1 VSTRALSL
9 LYAVESFLGASLLF
23 GLEPMVGRMLLPAYG
38 GAYYVWTTALTFFS
52 GALFLGYLYA
62 HLLARRLGRAH
73 LLVLFAALLFMPLVV
88 PAATDAQ
95 APLWT
100 LLWALTRGVLVP
112 FVALATTAVV
122 MQLWWTRLALDS
134 ASTHR
139 LYAASN
145 AGSMTALLTYV
156 LFVDRVSGLE
166 RQAVIFTG
174 LYLAYVA
181 LAALL
186 AWLSH
191 RRPSVSEVVPD
202 DASEDMAPASSAGG
216 GVDAPPVADDAS
228 TPTWARVLTW
238 LALAALPSG
247 LLLGVTNV
255 LVFEVG
261 SAPFVWVLP
270 LALYLLSF
278 VVAFSGRALPRSVA
292 RLWPFLAAVGV
303 FAAVRGEGG
312 GEELSLVLHLVV
324 LFVLALVAHTELYR
338 RRGPAERLTHFYL
351 AVALGG
357 WIGGALVAWVAPSV
371 LSSLL
376 EYPLALGG
384 LCLTF
389 AILRRREL
397 GTLSRPMI
405 ALGVI
410 FALALVGAAAVS
422 PDAQAQREVLTRSR
436 SPYGLYRVTRV
447 EIDGVRYRELMS
459 GRIVHGREREG
470 DAQPEPLAYY
480 HRTGPLGDVT
490 RAQLSLHRIGVVGL
504 GVGATSA
511 TFDTA
516 GRILFYEIDPEVLR
530 LARRYFHFLRDDP
543 RLEFRMGDARRVL
556 ARERAEHAAPLDL
569 LLVDAFTGDAV
580 PTPLLTREAL
590 QLYMARVRP
599 GGVVLVHASNLYY
612 DLTSV
617 LASTARS
624 TGLAAAYRV
633 HDSPLA
639 PGQTP
644 SRYFALARR
653 PGALDGLVA
662 LGWHRTRAGD
672 GISDIAP
679 FTDDHADTFGAF
691 LRAL

>member
-1 VSTRALSL
+1 MLAPRALR
-9 LYAVESFLGASLLF
+9 A
-23 GLEPMVGRMLLPAYG
+23 GRLDA
-38 GAYYVWTTALTFFS
+38 
-52 GALFLGYLYA
+52 
-62 HLLARRLGRAH
+62 GR
-73 LLVLFAALLFMPLVV
+73 
-88 PAATDAQ
+88 
-95 APLWT
+95 
-100 LLWALTRGVLVP
+100 
-112 FVALATTAVV
+112 
-122 MQLWWTRLALDS
+122 
-134 ASTHR
+134 
-139 LYAASN
+139 
-145 AGSMTALLTYV
+145 
-156 LFVDRVSGLE
+156 
-166 RQAVIFTG
+166 
-174 LYLAYVA
+174 
-181 LAALL
+181 
-186 AWLSH
+186 
-191 RRPSVSEVVPD
+191 
-202 DASEDMAPASSAGG
+202 
-216 GVDAPPVADDAS
+216 
-228 TPTWARVLTW
+228 
-238 LALAALPSG
+238 
-247 LLLGVTNV
+247 
-255 LVFEVG
+255 
-261 SAPFVWVLP
+261 
-270 LALYLLSF
+270 
-278 VVAFSGRALPRSVA
+278 RSVYF
-292 RLWPFLAAVGV
+292 P
-303 FAAVRGEGG
+303 
-312 GEELSLVLHLVV
+312 
-324 LFVLALVAHTELYR
+324 
-338 RRGPAERLTHFYL
+338 
-351 AVALGG
+351 
-357 WIGGALVAWVAPSV
+357 
-371 LSSLL
+371 
-376 EYPLALGG
+376 
-384 LCLTF
+384 
-389 AILRRREL
+389 
-397 GTLSRPMI
+397 
-405 ALGVI
+405 
-410 FALALVGAAAVS
+410 
-422 PDAQAQREVLTRSR
+422 PDA
-436 SPYGLYRVTRV
+436 
-447 EIDGVRYRELMS
+447 YRELMS

-543 RLEFRMGDARRVL
+543 RLEFRTGDARRVL

-580 PTPLLTREAL
+580 PTHLLTREAL

>member
-166 RQAVIFTG
+166 RQGVIFTG

-191 RRPSVSEVVPD
+191 RRPSVSEVVGELPVAE
-202 DASEDMAPASSAGG
+202 DAST
-216 GVDAPPVADDAS
+216 DDAS

-312 GEELSLVLHLVV
+312 GDELSLVLHLVV

-447 EIDGVRYRELMS
+447 EIDGVR
-459 GRIVHGREREG
+459 
-470 DAQPEPLAYY
+470 
-480 HRTGPLGDVT
+480 
-490 RAQLSLHRIGVVGL
+490 
-504 GVGATSA
+504 
-511 TFDTA
+511 
-516 GRILFYEIDPEVLR
+516 
-530 LARRYFHFLRDDP
+530 
-543 RLEFRMGDARRVL
+543 
-556 ARERAEHAAPLDL
+556 
-569 LLVDAFTGDAV
+569 
-580 PTPLLTREAL
+580 
-590 QLYMARVRP
+590 
-599 GGVVLVHASNLYY
+599 
-612 DLTSV
+612 
-617 LASTARS
+617 
-624 TGLAAAYRV
+624 
-633 HDSPLA
+633 
-639 PGQTP
+639 
-644 SRYFALARR
+644 
-653 PGALDGLVA
+653 
-662 LGWHRTRAGD
+662 
-672 GISDIAP
+672 
-679 FTDDHADTFGAF
+679 
-691 LRAL
+691 

>member
-1 VSTRALSL
+1 MSTRALSL

-23 GLEPMVGRMLLPAYG
+23 GLEPMVGRMLLPTYG

-73 LLVLFAALLFMPLVV
+73 LLVLLAALLFMPLVV

-95 APLWT
+95 APLLT

-166 RQAVIFTG
+166 RQGVIFTG

-191 RRPSVSEVVPD
+191 RRPSVSEVVGELPVAE
-202 DASEDMAPASSAGG
+202 DAST
-216 GVDAPPVADDAS
+216 DDAS

-238 LALAALPSG
+238 LALAALPSA

-397 GTLSRPMI
+397 RTLSRPMI
-405 ALGVI
+405 ALGVV

-490 RAQLSLHRIGVVGL
+490 RAHLSLHRIGVVGL

-530 LARRYFHFLRDDP
+530 LARRYFHFLCDDP

-580 PTPLLTREAL
+580 PTHLLTREAL